1 MHVRSRLH
9 AVGMIGGSLPDEI
22 QLLMRSI
29 GPVEMVQR
37 EHRCISRYFN
47 DTRMLLVLRA
57 M

>member
-9 AVGMIGGSLPDEI
+9 AVRMIGGSLPDEI

-37 EHRCISRYFN
+37 KLRCTSRYFN